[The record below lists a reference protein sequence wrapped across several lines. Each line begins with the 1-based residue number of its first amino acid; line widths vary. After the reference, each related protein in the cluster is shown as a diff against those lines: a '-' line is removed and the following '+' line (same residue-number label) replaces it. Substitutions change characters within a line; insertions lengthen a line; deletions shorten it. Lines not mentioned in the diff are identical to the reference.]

1 MTTAPPQKD
10 GKNGFG
16 ALNYI
21 LPHPDAPT
29 TENVSYSSTPPEVQ
43 DIFDTLTNTGE
54 TYSSAKKSLADHF
67 APEENIPFSR
77 HLFRQEKQRD
87 GETISQFVT
96 RLRQLAEACDFKENT
111 NDFIRDQVIDKCN
124 SKRLRTKLLAAKDLT
139 LAKLLDIAQAKEAS
153 ERQATQITK
162 DRQDKTYYSR

>member
-1 MTTAPPQKD
+1 M
-10 GKNGFG
+10 
-16 ALNYI
+16 NYI